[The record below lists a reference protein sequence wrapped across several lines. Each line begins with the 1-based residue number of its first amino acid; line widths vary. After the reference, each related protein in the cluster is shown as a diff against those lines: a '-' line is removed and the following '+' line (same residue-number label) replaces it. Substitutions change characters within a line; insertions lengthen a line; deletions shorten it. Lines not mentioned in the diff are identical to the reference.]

1 MILNFNAVCSPL
13 TKMTNFDS
21 YFMFIFP
28 AARNLIE
35 AKRPVEYDRRMKP
48 TTDINSGS
56 YG

>member
-1 MILNFNAVCSPL
+1 MIIILECYILCILTTIIFNFVV
-13 TKMTNFDS
+13 
-21 YFMFIFP
+21 FIFP